1 MVIFLPLEKRPEKH
15 LEPGEV
21 RLTFHKRV
29 LDLSDTQRFLSFL
42 ETAAKSIMPV
52 ITAVFNLFLDYREI
66 WAEDKDKQIQVS
78 HKCLINIL
86 NFSLMNV
93 L

>member
-1 MVIFLPLEKRPEKH
+1 MAIFFSLLEKRPEKH

-52 ITAVFNLFLDYREI
+52 ITSVFNLFLEYRDI

-78 HKCLINIL
+78 PEC
-86 NFSLMNV
+86 LMNK
-93 L
+93 